1 MAARPDTPT
10 TDRVL
15 AAVRSVPAG
24 IPVPRVPADDR
35 SDGWERHGDYQIR
48 FEKTQ
53 RERNEQ
59 R

>member
-1 MAARPDTPT
+1 MTAPTPAVPAA
-10 TDRVL
+10 VL

-35 SDGWERHGDYQIR
+35 SDGWERCGDYQVR
-48 FEKTQ
+48 FEMTQ